1 MKKKHY
7 LFVLVVLGSFLPSIK
22 AQNTT
27 VNQGNPTSGLDLLTW
42 NNDIQTTGYGD
53 ASVGHWNSENT
64 GIDNPAKITSN
75 ISDSFYG
82 FNYSNYMPGITND
95 MKLISLIGVWAYD
108 KRVSLGLNFNY
119 FQTGLLRS
127 TDANANATGNYSSNI
142 WNVSLRAALA
152 LSERSSLGLSIG
164 HVTSNSFDPQASKIG
179 VVAMNQT
186 SRLMVDIG
194 YFHSTKQFNF
204 NDRSTQYYFEGHRG
218 EKFVSWGVSIC
229 NIGQKL
235 GQNSQLFY
243 GNFMPTRLKM
253 GISYNNYVANGQRLS
268 LIFQASKLLVPT
280 PPIISTSGKI
290 SKGFDSSEM
299 NSIDAIFSSFADA
312 PNGFKEELQETV
324 ISSGLEYAYQDIM
337 ILRGG
342 ITSENKLKGDRKYL
356 TTGLGIRATSNI
368 DINLCYMIPFGSSVA
383 LANTLRIGINFRP

>member
-1 MKKKHY
+1 MKKIQY
-7 LFVLVVLGSFLPSIK
+7 ISVALLGIVFTPSII
-22 AQNTT
+22 AQNTAI
-27 VNQGNPTSGLDLLTW
+27 NQGIPTSGLDLLTW

-95 MKLISLIGVWAYD
+95 MKLINLIGVWAYD
-108 KRVSLGLNFNY
+108 KRVSLGANFNY
-119 FQTGLLRS
+119 YQTGLLRS
-127 TDANANATGNYSSNI
+127 TDMNATSTGNYNSNI
-142 WNVSLRAALA
+142 WNISLRAALA

-164 HVTSNSFDPQASKIG
+164 HVTSNSFDPQASKVG
-179 VVAMNQT
+179 VVAMNKS

-204 NDRSTQYYFEGHRG
+204 NDRSSQYYFEGHQG
-218 EKFVSWGVSIC
+218 EKYLTWGISIC

-235 GQNSQLFY
+235 GQNAQMYY
-243 GNFMPTRLKM
+243 GNFMPTRLKF
-253 GISYNNYVANGQRLS
+253 GFSYNNYVANGQRLS
-268 LIFQASKLLVPT
+268 LIFQASKLLIPSPPT
-280 PPIISTSGKI
+280 ITSAGKI
-290 SKGFDSSEM
+290 SKGFDSSQM

-312 PNGFKEELQETV
+312 PNGFKEELQEIV
-324 ISSGLEYAYQDIM
+324 ISSGLEYAYQDII

-342 ITSENKLKGDRKYL
+342 ITSENKIKGDRKYL
-356 TTGLGIRATSNI
+356 TTGIGIRATSNI
-368 DINLCYMIPFGSSVA
+368 DFNLCYMFPFGTSVA
-383 LANTLRIGINFRP
+383 LANTLRIGINVRP